1 MPFSF
6 ETVSASPVAGPLTRS
21 SLSKP
26 DVPKQR
32 IEKMMKFGFDWARF
46 FLVGHRI
53 VTAFKG
59 KEEVPLPA
67 SN

>member
-1 MPFSF
+1 
-6 ETVSASPVAGPLTRS
+6 
-21 SLSKP
+21 
-26 DVPKQR
+26 VPKQR
-32 IEKMMKFGFDWARF
+32 IEKMRTHDVKMMKFGFDWARF